1 MTPASWWLLAI
12 VALVVVIL
20 LEGRRQRRRYGRPR
34 GTGTL
39 MARAG
44 LLELQ
49 RQLEPE
55 RKVELL
61 VEERREPE
69 RDAQGEPPRAG
80 GETGHGAPRST
91 E

>member
-1 MTPASWWLLAI
+1 MTPAGWWLLAV
-12 VALVVVIL
+12 VALVVVVL
-20 LEGRRQRRRYGRPR
+20 AEGRRQRRRYGRGS
-34 GTGTL
+34 GTGTAL
-39 MARAG
+39 ARAG

-69 RDAQGEPPRAG
+69 RDAQGEPPRAE